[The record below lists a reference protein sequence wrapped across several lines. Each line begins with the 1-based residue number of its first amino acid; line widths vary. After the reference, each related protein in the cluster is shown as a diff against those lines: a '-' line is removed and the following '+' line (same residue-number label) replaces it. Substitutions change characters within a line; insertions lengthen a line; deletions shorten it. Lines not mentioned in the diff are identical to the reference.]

1 MDRKE
6 KFNLGESL
14 WKLFNVESKLS
25 LSDQQ
30 EILANILKETGL
42 TFDELEAVTQAAPS
56 QTIGNLKYRI
66 LAIMDKAKKDSFHI
80 I

>member
-1 MDRKE
+1 MNKKE

-14 WKLFNVESKLS
+14 WKLFNVESKLP

-30 EILANILKETGL
+30 EILVNILKETGL
-42 TFDELEAVTQAAPS
+42 TLDELEAVTQVAPS

-66 LAIMDKAKKDSFHI
+66 LALMDKAKRDSTHI